1 MKQISYPIKGM
12 TCAACVNRVEK
23 VLKKIDGISEV
34 SVNLATEKVYLTAED
49 NFDINIAA
57 NNLNEYGYN
66 LITNESKK
74 NNALEQNNE
83 YFNLLKDFKIS
94 LFLTLPIFIISMFT
108 DMIFSKYL
116 SDLRIIQIQKVLFIL
131 STPVLFISGKRFFS
145 VFFKNF
151 KKFNADMNSL
161 IAIGTGSAYFFSSF
175 VILFPE
181 LLPAHA
187 TKHVYFE
194 TASVIITLILL
205 GKVLES
211 KAKEKTKNTIKQ
223 LIKLRPN
230 ISTILIEG
238 KEVKTD
244 TSLLSINT
252 LVVVKPG
259 EIIPVDGIIVSG
271 ITSID
276 ESMVTGE
283 SLPIDKITGNFV
295 IGGTIN
301 LTGNIIF
308 KVTQLGDN
316 SILGKIIKMIEL
328 SQGSKAP
335 IQKLADKI
343 ASIFVPIVII
353 VALFSFF
360 IPLLFSL
367 PDPFNNGLIRFISVL
382 IIACPCALGLAT
394 PTAIMV
400 GTGLGAKLGVLIKN
414 GEILENSQEIT
425 DIVFDKTGTLTSGI
439 FTVLGEKIF
448 VEDQSKFKEY
458 VYAIEHKSE
467 HPIAKSLTKYLGGFK
482 NSAIVNSFN
491 NKSGF
496 GVSAEIDGNYILIG
510 NKQLI
515 QNDTIITNSIFNEI
529 NELEKQGNTIAL
541 VSIKNNLAGYFLL
554 KDTPKPN
561 AKTLIEKINKL
572 GITTHLLT
580 GDNINAA
587 KSLGKEL
594 GIINII
600 ANALPEDKI
609 NLIESLQKKGN
620 IVAMVGDG
628 INDSPALTKANIGI
642 AIGSATDIA
651 IESADIIIS
660 NNNLERIISLIS
672 LSKKTIIKIKQNLF
686 WAFIYNIVGIPLAAL
701 GLLNPMIGA
710 LAMSLSSVSVI
721 TNSLRLKN
729 SKIS

>member
-467 HPIAKSLTKYLGGFK
+467 HPIAKSLTKYLDSFK
-482 NSAIVNSFN
+482 NSAIVNSFT

>member
-1 MKQISYPIKGM
+1 
-12 TCAACVNRVEK
+12 
-23 VLKKIDGISEV
+23 
-34 SVNLATEKVYLTAED
+34 
-49 NFDINIAA
+49 
-57 NNLNEYGYN
+57 
-66 LITNESKK
+66 
-74 NNALEQNNE
+74 
-83 YFNLLKDFKIS
+83 
-94 LFLTLPIFIISMFT
+94 
-108 DMIFSKYL
+108 
-116 SDLRIIQIQKVLFIL
+116 
-131 STPVLFISGKRFFS
+131 
-145 VFFKNF
+145 
-151 KKFNADMNSL
+151 
-161 IAIGTGSAYFFSSF
+161 
-175 VILFPE
+175 
-181 LLPAHA
+181 
-187 TKHVYFE
+187 
-194 TASVIITLILL
+194 
-205 GKVLES
+205 
-211 KAKEKTKNTIKQ
+211 
-223 LIKLRPN
+223 
-230 ISTILIEG
+230 
-238 KEVKTD
+238 
-244 TSLLSINT
+244 
-252 LVVVKPG
+252 
-259 EIIPVDGIIVSG
+259 
-271 ITSID
+271 
-276 ESMVTGE
+276 MVTGE

-400 GTGLGAKLGVLIKN
+400 GTGLGAKLGILIKN

-439 FTVLGEKIF
+439 FTVVGEKIF
-448 VEDQSKFKEY
+448 IEDQSKFKAY

-482 NSAIVNSFN
+482 NSAIVNSFT

-541 VSIKNNLAGYFLL
+541 VSINNNVAGYFLL

-561 AKTLIEKINKL
+561 AKILIEKINNL

-580 GDNINAA
+580 GDNFNAA

-609 NLIESLQKKGN
+609 NLIESLQKNGK